1 MKSREAA
8 RKGSLVAEVLA
19 GAWRASALPSL
30 QISERELDEV
40 TPLLYDSGTAA
51 LGWRRVSKTPLR
63 NSSSA
68 EVLHQA
74 YRLQSLQSEIH
85 EQEIAKV
92 FRLLRQAQVEA
103 VLGKG
108 WATAGLYA
116 EKALRPYG
124 DIDICV
130 RPEHFK
136 LAEEILNAPDADD
149 CWVDLHKHFSEID
162 ERTVDDLFARSRTV
176 SLGEEQ
182 IRILGPED
190 QLALSCIHLLKH
202 GAWRPLWLCD
212 VGVAIES
219 LPATFD
225 WDLCLGSNNTRAH
238 WITCAIGLAKR
249 LLRADTE
256 NLPAEVESP
265 LPAWLIENVIKQWAN
280 PFAIDQPPMSHPVP
294 MSHLLR
300 HPAGLVDGLRQRWPN
315 PIIAT
320 ISVNGEFN
328 NLPRLPYQM
337 ANCLSRIGRLL
348 LNSPGGFQEP

>member
-8 RKGSLVAEVLA
+8 RKGNLVAEVLS
-19 GAWRASALPSL
+19 GSWRRSSASTL
-30 QISERELDEV
+30 QISELELDAV
-40 TPLLYDSGTAA
+40 TPLLYDSGTAGLA
-51 LGWRRVSKTPLR
+51 WRRISTTPLR
-63 NSSSA
+63 SSSSA

-85 EQEIAKV
+85 EQKIEKV
-92 FRLLRQAQVEA
+92 FRLFRQAGVEA
-103 VLGKG
+103 VLAKG
-108 WATAGLYA
+108 WAAAGLYS
-116 EKALRPYG
+116 ERALRPYG

-136 LAEEILNAPDADD
+136 LAEDVLTAPEAND

-162 ERTVDDLFARSRTV
+162 ERPIDELFARSRTV

-182 IRILGPED
+182 IRILGLED
-190 QLALSCIHLLKH
+190 QLALSSIHLLKH

-225 WDLCLGSNNTRAH
+225 WDVCRGTNNTRAN
-238 WITCAIGLAKR
+238 WIICAIGLARR
-249 LLRADTE
+249 LLGANTE
-256 NLPAEVESP
+256 RLPPEMKTEIPS
-265 LPAWLIENVIKQWAN
+265 WLVENVIKQWAN

-294 MSHLLR
+294 MADLLR
-300 HPAGLVDGLRQRWPN
+300 HPAGLLDGLRQRWPN

-348 LNSPGGFQEP
+348 LSAPSELREH